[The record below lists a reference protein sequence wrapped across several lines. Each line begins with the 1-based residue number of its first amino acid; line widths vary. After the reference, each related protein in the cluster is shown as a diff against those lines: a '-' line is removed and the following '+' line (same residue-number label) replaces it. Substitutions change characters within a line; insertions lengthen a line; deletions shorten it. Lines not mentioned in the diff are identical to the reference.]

1 MRKLKI
7 SLLLLIASLFIGLT
21 ISEKTSTTPN
31 TLSIA
36 MCAATCW

>member
-21 ISEKTSTTPN
+21 ISEKTATTPN
-31 TLSIA
+31 TLSIS
-36 MCAATCW
+36 MCAITCW